1 MRFDNTQKEDSL
13 IVTLSGDLDE
23 SGAPETRAYLD
34 SMIDHN
40 SCDRLI
46 LDFRNV
52 DFMDSTG
59 IGVLLGRYKKT
70 KASQMELCVTNLNP
84 QVDKVFRISGLYQ
97 IIKAVSL

>member
-1 MRFDNTQKEDSL
+1 MIIS
-13 IVTLSGDLDE
+13 ISGDLDE
-23 SGAPETRAYLD
+23 RSAHETRTYLD
-34 SMIDHN
+34 SIIDHKQ
-40 SCDRLI
+40 CDRLI

-70 KASQMELCVTNLNP
+70 KSSDIELCVTNLNP
-84 QVDKVFRISGLYQ
+84 QVDKVFKISGLYQ